1 MHHILLDLATLT
13 VGTYRLVVGAVL
25 LTVPVYLDRSY
36 VDGSSC
42 VVLIIDTTYSL
53 SSSGVPCQQPRPAG
67 RLFHHDAEVVGSVV
81 LLFLDGHLQDVLS

>member
-42 VVLIIDTTYSL
+42 VVLIIDTTHSL
-53 SSSGVPCQQPRPAG
+53 SSSGVPRQQPRPAG